1 MNSSMRTRL
10 FICSAVFSS
19 ALLGCSQER
28 HFSQPN
34 SGMEPTVL
42 EGEKFVVDTTAY
54 RRGAVSRGDVV
65 VFKHD
70 GLLILKRVIAISDDA
85 VEGRDFQVILN
96 GKPLKEDYVQHTG
109 KNSISEQTSF
119 LRSFSQVKV
128 PGGRIFVMGDNRD
141 YSDDSRDP
149 TFGSI
154 PAEEIIG
161 KAVRIVKSDR
171 PQREGSAIR

>member
-42 EGEKFVVDTTAY
+42 EREKFVVDTTAY

-85 VEGRDFQVILN
+85 VEGRDFPSN
-96 GKPLKEDYVQHTG
+96 PER
-109 KNSISEQTSF
+109 QTSETKITFNTLEKIQF
-119 LRSFSQVKV
+119 LNKLHF
-128 PGGRIFVMGDNRD
+128 
-141 YSDDSRDP
+141 
-149 TFGSI
+149 
-154 PAEEIIG
+154 
-161 KAVRIVKSDR
+161 
-171 PQREGSAIR
+171 

>member
-65 VFKHD
+65 VLKHD

-85 VEGRDFQVILN
+85 VEGRDFPSN
-96 GKPLKEDYVQHTG
+96 PER
-109 KNSISEQTSF
+109 QTSERR
-119 LRSFSQVKV
+119 LRSTHWKKFN
-128 PGGRIFVMGDNRD
+128 F
-141 YSDDSRDP
+141 
-149 TFGSI
+149 
-154 PAEEIIG
+154 
-161 KAVRIVKSDR
+161 
-171 PQREGSAIR
+171 